1 MSGRDGEPGDK
12 KSLWGTLR
20 EFAIIIVIALIV
32 SWALKTFVVR
42 SFHIPSASMEQTLQV
57 GDRVMVNQ
65 LFFNDVERGDVVVF
79 DDPGGWLEPGVAA
92 QYEPNPVLVFVG
104 LQPADAGTQL
114 IKRVIGVGGDTIE
127 CCDDAG
133 TLMVNGEPID
143 ESAYLQPGVTPSD
156 VPFSV
161 EVPEDHYWVM
171 GDNRSNSLDSR
182 YNTDAE
188 GGPFVSDDN
197 VVGEVFVIN
206 WPMDRLRWMG
216 GDEPAFDGVPDAGEG

>member
-1 MSGRDGEPGDK
+1 MPGGK

-20 EFAIIIVIALIV
+20 EFAIIIIIALVV
-32 SWALKTFVVR
+32 SWVLKTFVVR
-42 SFHIPSASMEQTLQV
+42 SFHIPSASMEQTLQI

-79 DDPGGWLEPGVAA
+79 DDPGGWLGSGIAA
-92 QYEPNPVLVFVG
+92 QYEPNPALVFVG

-114 IKRVIGVGGDTIE
+114 IKRVIGLGGDTVE

-133 TLMVNGEPID
+133 RLMVNGEPID
-143 ESAYLQPGVTPSD
+143 ESAYLQPGVSPSD

-161 EVPEDHYWVM
+161 HVPEDHVWVM

-182 YNTDAE
+182 YNADAE
-188 GGPFVSDDN
+188 GGPFVADEDL
-197 VVGEVFVIN
+197 VGEVFVIN

-216 GDEPAFDGVPDAGEG
+216 GDEGAYDSVPDAEAS

>member
-1 MSGRDGEPGDK
+1 MSGRDSESSGG

-20 EFAIIIVIALIV
+20 EFAIIILIALVV

-42 SFHIPSASMEQTLQV
+42 SFHIPSASMEQTLQI

-79 DDPGGWLEPGVAA
+79 DDPGGWLEPEVAA

-114 IKRVIGVGGDTIE
+114 IKRVIGVGGDTVE

-133 TLMVNGEPID
+133 RLMVNGEPID
-143 ESAYLQPGVTPSD
+143 ETAYLQEGVTPSD

-161 EVPEDHYWVM
+161 EVPEDHVWVM
-171 GDNRSNSLDSR
+171 GDNRGNSLDSR
-182 YNTDAE
+182 FNSDAE
-188 GGPFVSDDN
+188 GGPFVPEES

-206 WPMDRLRWMG
+206 WPMDRMRWMG
-216 GDEPAFDGVPDAGEG
+216 GDEAVYDGVPDAEAG

>member
-1 MSGRDGEPGDK
+1 MQGET
-12 KSLWGTLR
+12 KSLWGTIR
-20 EFAIIIVIALIV
+20 EFAIIIIIALIV

-42 SFHIPSASMEQTLQV
+42 SFHIPSASMEQTLEV

-65 LFFNDVERGDVVVF
+65 LFFNDVERGDVIVF
-79 DDPGGWLEPGVAA
+79 DDPGGWLAPGITA
-92 QYEPNPVLVFVG
+92 QYKPNPVLVFVG

-114 IKRVIGVGGDTIE
+114 IKRVIGVGGDTVE
-127 CCDDAG
+127 CCDDQG
-133 TLMVNGEPID
+133 RLLVNGEPID
-143 ESAYLQPGVTPSD
+143 ESSYLYPGVTPSD

-161 EVPEDHYWVM
+161 EVPEGHYWVM

-182 YNTDAE
+182 YNTDAA
-188 GGPFVSDDN
+188 GGPFVPADG

-216 GDEPAFDGVPDAGEG
+216 SDEAAFATVPDPQGT

>member
-1 MSGRDGEPGDK
+1 VSGRDSGSDRR

-20 EFAIIIVIALIV
+20 EFAIIIVIALLV
-32 SWALKTFVVR
+32 SWTLKTFVVR

-65 LFFNDVERGDVVVF
+65 LFFNDVERGDIVVF
-79 DDPGGWLEPGVAA
+79 DDPGGWLAPGVAA
-92 QYEPNPVLVFVG
+92 QYEPNPVLVFIG

-114 IKRVIGVGGDTIE
+114 IKRVIGVGGDTVA

-133 TLMVNGEPID
+133 RMTVNGEPID
-143 ESAYLQPGVTPSD
+143 ESAYLHPGVAPSE

-182 YNTDAE
+182 YNADSE
-188 GGPFVSDDN
+188 GGPFVPAEA

-216 GDEPAFDGVPDAGEG
+216 GGDDAFDSVPAAEAG

>member
-1 MSGRDGEPGDK
+1 MQGRK
-12 KSLWGTLR
+12 KSLWSMIR
-20 EFAIIIVIALIV
+20 EFAIIILIALLV
-32 SWALKTFVVR
+32 SWTLKTFVIR

-65 LFFNDVERGDVVVF
+65 LFFNDIQRGDVIVF
-79 DDPGGWLEPGVAA
+79 DDPGGWLAPGISE
-92 QYEPNPVLVFVG
+92 QYKPNPVLVFLG

-114 IKRVIGVGGDTIE
+114 IKSVIGVGGDTVE
-127 CCDDAG
+127 CCDDEG
-133 TLMVNGEPID
+133 RILVNGQPVNEA
-143 ESAYLQPGVTPSD
+143 SYLHPDVVPSE

-161 EVPEDHYWVM
+161 TVPEDHYWVM

-182 YNTDAE
+182 YNTDSS
-188 GGPFVSDDN
+188 GGAYVPGSG

-216 GDEPAFDGVPDAGEG
+216 TSEPTFDAIPDSPAG